1 MIFVD
6 TGAWIALTDRAD
18 QYHREATAIYARLK
32 QQRARLATT
41 DYVLDEAMTRLRYD
55 SGHPQAL
62 RFIELVT
69 QAERAGVLLAVPI
82 APAVFQ
88 AALAFFRQ
96 YDTVMLSFTDCT
108 NFVVCEQHQIRE
120 AFAFDQHF
128 LLRGIALC
136 TPDS

>member
-18 QYHREATAIYARLK
+18 QYHREASATYARLK
-32 QQRARLATT
+32 QQRVRLVTT
-41 DYVLDEAMTRLRYD
+41 DYVLDETMTRLRYD

-69 QAERAGVLLAVPI
+69 QAERGGVLLQVSITPTL
-82 APAVFQ
+82 FQ
-88 AALAFFRQ
+88 AALALFRQ
-96 YDTVMLSFTDCT
+96 YDTVSLSFTDCT
-108 NFVVCEQHQIRE
+108 NFVVCEQYQIRE

-128 LLRGIALC
+128 LIRGIALYA
-136 TPDS
+136 P

>member
-18 QYHREATAIYARLK
+18 QYHQEASASYARLK
-32 QQRARLATT
+32 QQRVRLVTT
-41 DYVLDEAMTRLRYD
+41 DYVLDETMTRLRYD

-69 QAERAGVLLAVPI
+69 QVEQAGVLLRVSI
-82 APAVFQ
+82 TPAMFQ
-88 AALAFFRQ
+88 EALALFRQ
-96 YDTVMLSFTDCT
+96 YDTVALSFTDCT
-108 NFVVCEQHQIRE
+108 NFVVCGHYQIRE

-128 LLRGIALC
+128 LMRGIALC
-136 TPDS
+136 AP